1 MKVACCRPGPNLP
14 EQIPARPDT
23 GGGGEQVTVTDANLV
38 LGRLLP
44 DAFLGGEMQLDV
56 AAAEQALG
64 RLAEAMGCT
73 MLEAAQGVI
82 RIANEHMA
90 RALRTIS
97 VQRGLD
103 PAGFTL
109 MSFGGAGGLHVCAL
123 ADALGMTRA
132 LVPVHGGVLSALG
145 MLVAR
150 PGRRLSRT
158 WLQPLDG
165 LSDEAIETA
174 LDTLA
179 EEALALMVEEGVAA
193 VACELGRSLDLRYL
207 GQSYTLEIPWSGR
220 SLTAEVFHKRHAE
233 RYGHDLD
240 LPLELVNLRLS
251 VQGPGTV
258 IDPACTPADRPA
270 APFRHCRIADESV
283 RVGCYQ
289 RDELAPGQELSG
301 PAIIAEQVATTW
313 LARGCRPEWTRRAT
327 CC

>member
-90 RALRTIS
+90 RALRTIL

-109 MSFGGAGGLHVCAL
+109 MSFGGTGGLHVCAL

-145 MLVAR
+145 MLVAT
-150 PGRRLSRT
+150 PGR
-158 WLQPLDG
+158 
-165 LSDEAIETA
+165 
-174 LDTLA
+174 
-179 EEALALMVEEGVAA
+179 A
-193 VACELGRSLDLRYL
+193 VG
-207 GQSYTLEIPWSGR
+207 
-220 SLTAEVFHKRHAE
+220 
-233 RYGHDLD
+233 
-240 LPLELVNLRLS
+240 
-251 VQGPGTV
+251 
-258 IDPACTPADRPA
+258 
-270 APFRHCRIADESV
+270 
-283 RVGCYQ
+283 
-289 RDELAPGQELSG
+289 
-301 PAIIAEQVATTW
+301 
-313 LARGCRPEWTRRAT
+313 
-327 CC
+327 